1 MRKIKPKMLRMREWR
16 KKYTMKMRKRKPK
29 NVTISDT
36 DALID
41 VKSVM
46 SRLIMRTKNGL
57 KALAKRARIKYI
69 RFY

>member
-1 MRKIKPKMLRMREWR
+1 MRKIKPKMLRMRGWGKIYNEDE
-16 KKYTMKMRKRKPK
+16 KKKTQE
-29 NVTISDT
+29 SGT

-46 SRLIMRTKNGL
+46 SRLIMTTKNGL
-57 KALAKRARIKYI
+57 KASAKRARIKYI

>member
-1 MRKIKPKMLRMREWR
+1 MEEKIYNEDE
-16 KKYTMKMRKRKPK
+16 KKKTQE
-29 NVTISDT
+29 SGT